1 MAAGTAYSKRYAG
14 GFVDKPTL
22 TTPIDSTFLNAV
34 EAALLQLI
42 GSAPTADGQVQ
53 QWDFAN
59 TRFGPALI
67 LNKNVDPAAAIAS
80 SKIDFSGA
88 NGLTNAAIAGAA
100 AIARSKLDFGAGL
113 VNADISG
120 AAAIA
125 LSKLAAYPANG
136 SNVVISA
143 ANTDL
148 ALPGS
153 DGTSIQAG
161 IGTGGGTLRTIAS
174 ARVGTRVVFQ
184 NVSGAAVTMKHQLA
198 GGTGHMLYHGTGTD
212 FILHPTCMCEY
223 VHDGG
228 STWILVSSTNPYP
241 RIEIGQS
248 SVNAGAAQNFNFGR
262 AFTLAPFAVANTT
275 DASTICAVTG
285 TSTTQIALQHNA
297 GAARTV
303 NWIAVGV

>member
-1 MAAGTAYSKRYAG
+1 MAYSKRYAG

-22 TTPIDSTFLNAV
+22 TTPIDSAFLNAV
-34 EAALLQLI
+34 EAALLKLFDADP
-42 GSAPTADGQVQ
+42 SADGQVL
-53 QWDFAN
+53 QWINAS
-59 TRFGPALI
+59 TKYGPALI
-67 LNKNVDPAAAIAS
+67 LNKNIDPSAAIAK
-80 SKIDFSGA
+80 SKLDFTGA
-88 NGLTNAAIAGAA
+88 NGIVNADVAGAA
-100 AIARSKLDFGAGL
+100 AIARSKLNFGAGL
-113 VNADISG
+113 VDADISA
-120 AAAIA
+120 AAAIGF
-125 LSKLAAYPANG
+125 SKLAAYPVTG

-153 DGTSIQAG
+153 DGTSIQAS

-198 GGTGHMLYHGTGTD
+198 GGTGHMLYHGTAND
-212 FILHPTCMCEY
+212 FILHPNCMCEY

-228 STWILVSSTNPYP
+228 STWVLVSSTNAYP